1 MDVQSFTSLR
11 CYWLNNHFYS
21 LRKTGKNHRPALL
34 KQSAATETLSHTQ
47 THTVTLGELHQVSEK
62 DDKRP
67 AVSRGSVLPAHPLHL
82 HQQLAV
88 RSVQLNCTKA
98 NALLIFFF
106 FYVNDNVSVGV

>member
-1 MDVQSFTSLR
+1 MAVQSFTSLH
-11 CYWLNNHFYS
+11 CYWLNNHFDS
-21 LRKTGKNHRPALL
+21 LRKAGKKTTDLPYLSRAL
-34 KQSAATETLSHTQ
+34 QWTSHTQ

-88 RSVQLNCTKA
+88 RSVQLNCTSV
-98 NALLIFFF
+98 ALLIFF
-106 FYVNDNVSVGV
+106 